1 MKDQG
6 TSSFFQL
13 REPYDV
19 IKDAEALMRLVEF
32 QTQTVAVENYT
43 YESNHLRSPLWP
55 EKWKFS
61 GIEFVN
67 FSFSR
72 THLWCLEFTD
82 CCFRDCLFI
91 GSIIEK
97 CTFSNCSFS
106 NCNFF
111 RCDIENCYINPDSFE
126 NCIDRHKYPNIGV
139 SLYRELMQNSKQ
151 LGEPEFT
158 RKAQYQFMKW
168 TRYEKKKSAKEK
180 RSGILNRVWANV
192 QVLPSWFLDFTT
204 GYGMRLRRV
213 IGTSCVSFLL
223 ISLLNYFFRSALGLP
238 LDDSPIMG
246 LIEALYFTAIV
257 ITSLGFGDI
266 TPATPLGQVVVSLEA
281 VGGFFMFAVFAS
293 MLYRRIAG

>member
-1 MKDQG
+1 MEDHG

-13 REPYDV
+13 RKPYGV
-19 IKDAEALMRLVEF
+19 LKDAEALIQLVEF
-32 QTQTVAVENYT
+32 QAEAVVVKDYM
-43 YESNHLRSPLWP
+43 YESTHLRSPLWP

-61 GIEFVN
+61 GLKFVN

-72 THLWCLEFTD
+72 THLLCLEFTD
-82 CCFRDCLFI
+82 CCFKDCLFI

-97 CTFSNCSFS
+97 CTFSNCHFS

-111 RCDIENCYINPDSFE
+111 RCDIESCYINPDSFE
-126 NCIDRHKYPNIGV
+126 NCIDPHDYPNIGV

-168 TRYEKKKSAKEK
+168 TRYEKKKNAQEK
-180 RSGILNRVWANV
+180 GKGIINRVWANAR
-192 QVLPSWFLDFTT
+192 VLPSWFLDVTT

-213 IGTSCVSFLL
+213 IGTSCVSFVL
-223 ISLLNYFFRSALGLP
+223 ISLLNYFFRSAFGLT
-238 LDDSPIMG
+238 LDDSPFKG
-246 LIEALYFTAIV
+246 LIEAFYFTAIV

-266 TPATPLGQVVVSLEA
+266 TPATPLGQAVVSLEA